1 MVDYTPLWKTIHER
15 EITQYAMLQDKVL
28 DNHTLDRLKRT
39 FLNGLPQR
47 LDDLLFLLINVPVY
61 SLHFFLGCSRFLPAS
76 VHDHFSGS
84 SVGSGS
90 LRLLFL

>member
-28 DNHTLDRLKRT
+28 DNHTLDSLKR
-39 FLNGLPQR
+39 
-47 LDDLLFLLINVPVY
+47 I
-61 SLHFFLGCSRFLPAS
+61 FLGCSRFLPAS
-76 VHDHFSGS
+76 VNDHFSGS

>member
-1 MVDYTPLWKTIHER
+1 MVDYTPLWKTIDER

>member
-1 MVDYTPLWKTIHER
+1 MVDYTPLWKTIDER

-84 SVGSGS
+84 SVG
-90 LRLLFL
+90 